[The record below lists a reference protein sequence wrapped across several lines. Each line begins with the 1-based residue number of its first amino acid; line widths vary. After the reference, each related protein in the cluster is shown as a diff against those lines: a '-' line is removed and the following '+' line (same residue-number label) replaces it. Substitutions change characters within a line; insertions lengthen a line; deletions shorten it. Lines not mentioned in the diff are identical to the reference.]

1 MVALDVDGCV
11 ETEGAPN
18 VGVIDVDGCVDV
30 DGCMDVDGCL
40 DVDAS
45 VDDDG

>member
-1 MVALDVDGCV
+1 VDGCV
-11 ETEGAPN
+11 ETEGAAN

-30 DGCMDVDGCL
+30 DMDFVMDVDGCL

>member
-1 MVALDVDGCV
+1 MVVLTLMVVLKRKGL
-11 ETEGAPN
+11 PN
-18 VGVIDVDGCVDV
+18 VGCVDV

>member
-1 MVALDVDGCV
+1 MVVLTLMVVLKRKAL
-11 ETEGAPN
+11 PN
-18 VGVIDVDGCVDV
+18 VGCVDV

-45 VDDDG
+45 VDYDG